1 MNNQSIQNSVPSD
14 IAFKIASLLQELD
27 LCALGSCSRFWREL
41 CGSDH
46 IWAGLCRDRW
56 PALGLDKEESLTV
69 PKFNAHQ
76 LQQQH
81 LDSTL
86 KGWRGFYVS
95 KHYEMASKADA
106 VIHFLEQ
113 CISSESIEVNHY
125 LVAMQNMSSMQFGFK
140 DVVVFF
146 FKENLHVL
154 LNLAGL
160 HYCIAWLGVPA
171 EHVIEAVSRCKISD
185 RQICVQWWKLGRW
198 LYGFRLRDES
208 ISRRASLRDLAMAKE
223 QEVLDVLHRGAIHEV
238 IRVQISAA
246 KPVSSPWSCQTQT
259 PETSG

>member
-1 MNNQSIQNSVPSD
+1 MSNRSIQNWVPSD

-41 CGSDH
+41 CGSDD
-46 IWAGLCRDRW
+46 IWAGLCRNRW
-56 PALGLDKEESLTV
+56 PALGIDTEQSSSV
-69 PKFNAHQ
+69 PEFNPHQ

-81 LDSTL
+81 LDTNL
-86 KGWRGFYVS
+86 KGWRGFYVN
-95 KHYEMASKADA
+95 KHHEMASKADA
-106 VIHFLEQ
+106 VIAFLDQ
-113 CISSESIEVNHY
+113 CISSESVEVNHY
-125 LVAMQNMSSMQFGFK
+125 LVAMQNMNSMQFGFR
-140 DVVVFF
+140 DVVLFF

-160 HYCIAWLGVPA
+160 HYCIAWLGVP
-171 EHVIEAVSRCKISD
+171 EDDVMEALSICKICD
-185 RQICVQWWKLGRW
+185 REICVQWWKLGRW

-208 ISRRASLRDLAMAKE
+208 ISRRASLRDLVMSEE

-246 KPVSSPWSCQTQT
+246 KPVTSPWSCQ
-259 PETSG
+259 PSS

>member
-1 MNNQSIQNSVPSD
+1 MNNRSIQNRVPSD

-56 PALGLDKEESLTV
+56 PALGLDIKHSSSV
-69 PKFNAHQ
+69 PEFNPHQ

-81 LDSTL
+81 LDSNL
-86 KGWRGFYVS
+86 KGWRGFYVN
-95 KHYEMASKADA
+95 KHHEIASKADA
-106 VIHFLEQ
+106 VIAFLEQ
-113 CISSESIEVNHY
+113 CISSESVEVNHY
-125 LVAMQNMSSMQFGFK
+125 LVAMQNMNSMQFGFR
-140 DVVVFF
+140 DVVLFF

-171 EHVIEAVSRCKISD
+171 ENVMEALNSCKISD

-208 ISRRASLRDLAMAKE
+208 ISRRTCLRDLAMMKE
-223 QEVLDVLHRGAIHEV
+223 QEVLDVLYRGAIHEV

-246 KPVSSPWSCQTQT
+246 KPVSSPWSCQA
-259 PETSG
+259 SS

>member
-1 MNNQSIQNSVPSD
+1 MNNRSIQNWVPSD

-27 LCALGSCSRFWREL
+27 LCSLGSCSRFWREL

-56 PALGLDKEESLTV
+56 PALGFDKEQSSSV
-69 PKFNAHQ
+69 PEFNPHQ

-81 LDSTL
+81 LDSNL
-86 KGWRGFYVS
+86 KGWRGFYVN
-95 KHYEMASKADA
+95 KHHEMASKADA
-106 VIHFLEQ
+106 VIAFLDQ
-113 CISSESIEVNHY
+113 CISSESVEVNHY
-125 LVAMQNMSSMQFGFK
+125 LVAMQNMNSMQFGFR
-140 DVVVFF
+140 DVVLFF

-160 HYCIAWLGVPA
+160 HYSIAWLGVPA
-171 EHVIEAVSRCKISD
+171 DDVMEALNSSKICD

-208 ISRRASLRDLAMAKE
+208 ISRRASLRDLAMMKE
-223 QEVLDVLHRGAIHEV
+223 QQVLDVLYRGAIHEV

-246 KPVSSPWSCQTQT
+246 KPVSSPWSCQT
-259 PETSG
+259 SS